1 MHRPGE
7 GTGMQ
12 EGYLLDAR
20 VRRGSTEMWA
30 RCQKSC
36 LCRCICMQE
45 SVYCRHVSIQGA
57 AQIKLRDWDE
67 GVHQEKLQSEQDS
80 VRVEATL
87 VETEC
92 FKSGCYVTESR

>member
-1 MHRPGE
+1 MLGSGE
-7 GTGMQ
+7 VQLRCG
-12 EGYLLDAR
+12 LDVKR
-20 VRRGSTEMWA
+20 VACAGVFA
-30 RCQKSC
+30 K
-36 LCRCICMQE
+36 
-45 SVYCRHVSIQGA
+45 VYCRHVSIQGA

>member
-1 MHRPGE
+1 MLGSGE
-7 GTGMQ
+7 VQLRCG
-12 EGYLLDAR
+12 LDVKR
-20 VRRGSTEMWA
+20 VACAGVFA
-30 RCQKSC
+30 K
-36 LCRCICMQE
+36 
-45 SVYCRHVSIQGA
+45 VYCRHDSIQGA